1 MFQIASFLL
10 LLLLGYIVGS
20 LNERRHF
27 RRIEAE
33 EARLAHITVVN
44 MKRVPDG
51 PEGATLVSGNVVIA
65 IDYFKKIMASLR
77 MIFGGELR
85 SYQSLMIRARR
96 EAILRMKRE
105 AEKLGADMVYN
116 VRLEFSAIGSQPQV
130 IGGAELLAYGTAVRR
145 NRAMTV

>member
-1 MFQIASFLL
+1 MAQLATFFL
-10 LLLLGYIVGS
+10 LLLLGYIIGG

-33 EARLAHITVVN
+33 EARLSHIIVVN

-51 PEGATLVSGNVVIA
+51 PDGAILVTGNVVIA

-105 AEKLGADMVYN
+105 AEKLGADMIYN

-130 IGGAELLAYGTAVRR
+130 IGGAELLAYGTAVKRHQ
-145 NRAMTV
+145 AMVV